1 MMKAKT
7 ILDAILAMKAMDA
20 IDYTTRPAVWATA
33 LTNLAN
39 ARFELQYELGAV
51 RVYVEP
57 AKPQTCAEYYHVAT
71 ADEIAAGKPDL
82 TVAKP

>member
-1 MMKAKT
+1 MKAAT
-7 ILDAILAMKAMDA
+7 ILDAIIAMKAMDA

-51 RVYVEP
+51 DVAIE
-57 AKPQTCAEYYHVAT
+57 PQTDVQAASGGLTQVAL
-71 ADEIAAGKPDL
+71 EG
-82 TVAKP
+82 